1 MNIQSKVALVTGASS
16 GIGQATARLL
26 AKEGVKVGLAAR
38 RTDRLQQLKTEI
50 EQSGGQALVL
60 EMDITNQQSVKA
72 GVDQLAK
79 AFGTIDFLINNAG
92 VMPLSEVEKLRLEE
106 WHQMV
111 DVNLKGVLN
120 ATASAL
126 PYMIGQQ
133 SGHIVNISSYAGK
146 KVAKGLAVYSATKF
160 AVSAFTEGLR
170 MELGPKYNIRT
181 TVIQPGAV
189 ETELFGLIQD
199 QEFKA
204 EILSSRSGVSFMRP
218 EELAQTILFALKAPE
233 RVNIAELF
241 AVPVDEAW

>member
-38 RTDRLQQLKTEI
+38 RTDRLQHLKTEI

-126 PYMIGQQ
+126 PYMICLLYT
-133 SGHIVNISSYAGK
+133 SPSPRDATLSRMPSSA
-146 KVAKGLAVYSATKF
+146 
-160 AVSAFTEGLR
+160 
-170 MELGPKYNIRT
+170 
-181 TVIQPGAV
+181 
-189 ETELFGLIQD
+189 
-199 QEFKA
+199 
-204 EILSSRSGVSFMRP
+204 
-218 EELAQTILFALKAPE
+218 
-233 RVNIAELF
+233 
-241 AVPVDEAW
+241 